1 MAAKNMS
8 HSQIVDGVQEIILDS
23 WEDFFPLTIERF
35 NKTSNCIYRGQA
47 NYNWDLNSTL
57 DRHRARYRYRKK
69 LAGSVPEEFNSPPL
83 SEEQHLSAFKY
94 YLLGRRGPN
103 PPTLT
108 EDEVWALGQHHGLAT
123 PLLDWTF
130 RPWVALFFAFDQDAI
145 VIDGK
150 HAQPEFR
157 GVYMANSSLF
167 APDRD
172 GMPPEVRIIS
182 SEADSN
188 PRLVSQAALFLKLPK
203 GTDLESYVHKVR
215 VGENGPRPAL
225 TKFKIPNR
233 DRDGCLVALKAM
245 NISYATLFPDIDGAA
260 RHVNSLWQ
268 PGHEELISYIPSVY
282 QYRREELGKD

>member
-1 MAAKNMS
+1 MAGQSMTS
-8 HSQIVDGVQEIILDS
+8 SQIVDGVQEITLDS
-23 WEDFFPLTIERF
+23 WKDFFSLTVDKFSR
-35 NKTSNCIYRGQA
+35 TSNCIYRGQA
-47 NYNWDLNSTL
+47 NYDWLLRSSL
-57 DRHRARYRYRKK
+57 DRLRLQFPHRKNI
-69 LAGSVPEEFNSPPL
+69 AGSVPEEFNSPPL
-83 SEEQHLSAFKY
+83 SEEHHLSAFRY
-94 YLLGRRGPN
+94 YLVGRRGPN

-130 RPWVALFFAFDQDAI
+130 KPWVALFFAFDQDAI
-145 VIDGK
+145 IIDGK

-172 GMPPEVRIIS
+172 GMLPEARIVS

-188 PRLVSQAALFLKLPK
+188 SRLVSQAALFLKLPK
-203 GTDLESYVHKVR
+203 GTDLESYVHR
-215 VGENGPRPAL
+215 VCASENGPRPAL

-233 DRDGCLVALKAM
+233 ERHGCLVALKAM

-268 PGHEELISYIPSVY
+268 PGHEELIPYIPSVY
-282 QYRREELGKD
+282 QYRREEPGKD